1 MKVLVKKMSSLK
13 LLGFELVWKSLTM
26 AVAMLILPVG
36 LAVLDYTL
44 LLNPYVLGVVIAGM
58 LFFGLVGYFF
68 GIRPYLLYKKAP
80 DVYVE
85 VDDEFLYIHSK
96 KEAKIPLKDIDS
108 ATVDVDLP
116 FIYQKEFISDM
127 IVQLFSEQY
136 GTVHL
141 ELPGH
146 GSFKFKFVS
155 EAEDTGDKLIQF
167 FRKMFKEADL
177 ENQEEI

>member
-1 MKVLVKKMSSLK
+1 MRVLVKKMGSLK
-13 LLGFELVWKSLTM
+13 LLGFELIIKSLTM
-26 AVAMLILPVG
+26 GAAMIGLPIG

-44 LLNPYVLGVVIAGM
+44 LFNPYVLGVVLMGM

-68 GIRPYLLYKKAP
+68 GIRPYLQYKKAP
-80 DVYVE
+80 EVYVE
-85 VDDEFLYIHSK
+85 IDDEFLYVHSK

-155 EAEDTGDKLIQF
+155 EAEDAGDKLIQF